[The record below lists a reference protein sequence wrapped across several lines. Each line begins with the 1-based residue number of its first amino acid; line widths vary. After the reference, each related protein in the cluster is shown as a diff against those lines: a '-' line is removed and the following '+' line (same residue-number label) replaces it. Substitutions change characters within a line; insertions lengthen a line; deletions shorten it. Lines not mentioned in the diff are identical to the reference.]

1 MSEFL
6 LVQNEC
12 HQNTYIDFDG
22 PRPQAVRML
31 FLGLQEWREYT
42 MQSSA
47 HLANIWENQLNE
59 KKGFLQVILEVLVL

>member
-47 HLANIWENQLNE
+47 HLANI
-59 KKGFLQVILEVLVL
+59 